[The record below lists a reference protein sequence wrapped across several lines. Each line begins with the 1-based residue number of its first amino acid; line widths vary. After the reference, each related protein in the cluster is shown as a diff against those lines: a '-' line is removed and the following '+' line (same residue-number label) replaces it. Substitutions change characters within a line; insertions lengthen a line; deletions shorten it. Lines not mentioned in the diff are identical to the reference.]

1 MLILRLA
8 IRNLIGA
15 GLKAWLNGVVLSI
28 SFLAIITTQALLKGM
43 YEQTADSMIAA
54 QLGGGQYW
62 QNSYDPYDPLT
73 FQDAHAPVPDTLA
86 ELIHNNRAA
95 AVLII
100 QGTIYPEGRIRP
112 VVIRGVDPN
121 QRVLDLP
128 TRVLGQDSEAIPV
141 LIGHRMSRA
150 TGLAQGDLFTLQWR
164 DANGTFDAR
173 DAVVSLVMTTSVQ
186 SVDIGQIWVPLQR
199 LQSLS
204 EMHGEATMI
213 VLHRDVTD
221 GIQLDGWSF
230 KSQAYLLR
238 DVTEMVRSKSMGSLI
253 IYALLLCLALLA
265 IFDTQIFSIFRR
277 KKEIGTLMALGLT
290 RGRVIK
296 LFTLE
301 GAMQAGLGAL
311 IGVAYGLPLLSLF
324 AEKGWTLLETTDS
337 YGFALGEKLYPVF
350 TLGIILGTTV
360 LVFIATTIVSYLP
373 TRQIARLEPTE
384 ALRGRVL

>member
-8 IRNLIGA
+8 IRNLVGA

-43 YEQTADSMIAA
+43 YEQTAESMIAA

-62 QNSYDPYDPLT
+62 QSSYDPYDPLT

-86 ELIHNNRAA
+86 ELIHNNEAA

-112 VVIRGVDPN
+112 VVIRGVDPD

-141 LIGHRMSRA
+141 LIGHRMSKA
-150 TGLAQGDLFTLQWR
+150 TGLAQGHLFTLQWR

-173 DAVVSLVMTTSVQ
+173 DAVVSLVMKTSVQ
-186 SVDIGQIWVPLQR
+186 SIDIGQIWMPLQR
-199 LQSLS
+199 LQNLS
-204 EMHGEATMI
+204 EMNGEATMI
-213 VLHRDVTD
+213 VLHRDLTD
-221 GIQLDGWSF
+221 GPQLDGWSF

-290 RGRVIK
+290 RGRVIR

-301 GAMQAGLGAL
+301 GALQAGLGAL
-311 IGVAYGLPLLSLF
+311 IGAAYGIPLLSLF

-350 TLGIILGTTV
+350 TLGIVLGTTV
-360 LVFIATTIVSYLP
+360 LVFVAATIVSYLP
-373 TRQIARLEPTE
+373 TRQISRLEPTE
-384 ALRGRVL
+384 ALRGRML